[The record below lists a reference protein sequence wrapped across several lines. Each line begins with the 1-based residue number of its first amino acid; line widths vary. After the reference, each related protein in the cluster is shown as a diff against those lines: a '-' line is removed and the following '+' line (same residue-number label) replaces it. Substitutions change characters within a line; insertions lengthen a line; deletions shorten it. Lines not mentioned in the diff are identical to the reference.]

1 MTIDL
6 HTHVLPGVD
15 DGPPELAGSIE
26 LARAA
31 AADGTDTLV
40 ATPHIDHYHRLDPR
54 SVVALVAEL
63 TADIAAAAI
72 AVELRSGGEIA
83 LDRAPDLD
91 DAELSAIGL
100 GGGPVVMLEA
110 PLSVA
115 AWAATIERVAAELLG
130 RGYAVLLAH
139 PERSPALQREPDAL
153 ERMVEAGVM
162 CQVTAGALVNEF
174 GPPALVLSRHML
186 RRRLVHALASDA
198 HHATGRPPRLA
209 RLLDGLQT
217 DETLTHAGA
226 DWLGETAPAA
236 ILRGERP
243 SEMPELTASGAGDGA
258 GPLGRLRR
266 SWRGGA
272 ARGR

>member
-1 MTIDL
+1 VTVDL

-15 DGPPELAGSIE
+15 DGPADLADALE

-31 AADGTDTLV
+31 VTDGTDTLV
-40 ATPHIDHYHRLDPR
+40 ATPHIDHNQRLDPR
-54 SVVALVAEL
+54 GVAALVAEL
-63 TADIAAAAI
+63 AARLAAEAI
-72 AVELRSGGEIA
+72 DVELRSGGEIA

-100 GGGPVVMLEA
+100 GGGSVLLLEA

-115 AWAATIERVAAELLG
+115 AWAATVERVAADLLG

-139 PERSPALQREPDAL
+139 PERSPALQREPEAI

-162 CQVTAGALVNEF
+162 CQLTAGALANEF
-174 GPPALVLSRHML
+174 GPPPNALARHLL

-209 RLLDGLQT
+209 GLLDGLRA
-217 DETLTHAGA
+217 DDTLTPEGA
-226 DWLGETAPAA
+226 HWLGEAAPAA

-243 SEMPELTASGAGDGA
+243 PDAPELAGSGAGEGV

-272 ARGR
+272 AWGR